1 MDIIEGRDE
10 KGNGA
15 MNIDQ
20 LVDQIQNNPDMT
32 KNVTSWK
39 EIAGKEAVYGPFP
52 KSLQPEL
59 LDALKKKGIQ
69 QLYSHQ
75 SKSIEIVSQGKNV
88 VVVTPTASG
97 KTLCYNLPVVNE
109 ILKNDDARAL
119 YLFPTKALSQDQVS
133 ELHEML
139 ALLDHPIKT
148 YTYDGD
154 TPVSARKAI
163 RQAGHIVVTNP
174 DMLHSGIMPHH
185 TKWVKLFENLKYV
198 VIDEVHS
205 YRGVFGSHLSNILRR
220 LNRICKFYG
229 SNPQYIC
236 CSATIANPR
245 ELAERIIGQD
255 AELVDEN
262 GAPSGKKH
270 LIFYNPPVVNKQ
282 LGIRRSSLLETRNLA
297 SNFLLNGIQT
307 IIFSR
312 SRLSVEVLVTYLK
325 QLVQDKLGKSN
336 SIRGYRSGYLPN
348 QRREIEQGL
357 RAGSILGVVST
368 NALELGID
376 IGRLQVCVM
385 CGYPGTIAS
394 TWQQAG
400 RAGRRSGT
408 SIALMV
414 ASSNPL
420 DQYIIQHPEFFLES
434 SPENGLINPNNLYIL
449 MSHIKCA
456 AFELPFEDGEAFG
469 VETLD
474 EILEF
479 LEEEKVLRHVSGRW
493 HWTADNFPADAV
505 SLRTAANENFV
516 IIDITQPKH
525 RVIGES
531 DRFSAP
537 QLLHEEA
544 IYIHEGTQY
553 QVEKLDFEEKKAY
566 VRKVDVDYYT
576 DASLAVTL
584 KVLDVFNCE
593 DNCRIGR
600 SFGDVM
606 ITSLVTMFKKIKFDT
621 HENLGWGPVRLPELE
636 LQTTAYWMTLNEN
649 PAGIESQDDLQ
660 NGLMG
665 IANVLGQI
673 APLYLMC
680 DPRDIHV
687 IYHVKSPFT
696 QKPTIYIYDSC
707 PGGIGF
713 SERLFE
719 IHLDLFKKAY
729 EVISECSCENGCPAC
744 VGPAA
749 EVSTEGKV
757 LALKILG
764 GILDDNQPEEQAE
777 GNVIQLPFR

>member
-1 MDIIEGRDE
+1 MRKIV
-10 KGNGA
+10 KGNGW

-20 LVDQIQNNPDMT
+20 LVDQIRNNPEIMR
-32 KNVTSWK
+32 NVTYWK
-39 EIAGKEAVYGPFP
+39 ELEPKSAKYSPFP
-52 KSLQPEL
+52 IGLRQEIQ
-59 LDALKKKGIQ
+59 DALKKKGIH

-75 SKSIEIVSQGKNV
+75 SKTIDLVFQGKNV

-97 KTLCYNLPVVNE
+97 KTLCYNLPVINE
-109 ILKNDDARAL
+109 ILNNNDARAL

-133 ELHEML
+133 ELHEMMD
-139 ALLDHPIKT
+139 LLKHPIKT

-198 VIDEVHS
+198 VIDEIHT
-205 YRGVFGSHLSNILRR
+205 YRGVFGSHLANV
-220 LNRICKFYG
+220 LNRLHRICRFYG
-229 SNPQYIC
+229 SNPQFIC
-236 CSATIANPR
+236 CSATIANPK
-245 ELAERIIGQD
+245 ELTERIISREV
-255 AELVDEN
+255 ELIDDN
-262 GAPSGKKH
+262 GAPSGRKH
-270 LIFYNPPVVNKQ
+270 LIFYNPPMVNKQ
-282 LGIRRSSLLETRNLA
+282 LGIRRSSVLETKRLA
-297 SNFLLNGIQT
+297 TNFILNGIQSILFT
-307 IIFSR
+307 K
-312 SRLSVEVLVTYLK
+312 SRLTVEVLVTYLK
-325 QLVQDKLGKSN
+325 QLVQDKLGN
-336 SIRGYRSGYLPN
+336 SKTIRGYRGGYLPN

-357 RAGSILGVVST
+357 RSGNILSVVST

-376 IGRLQVCVM
+376 IGRLQVCIM

-400 RAGRRSGT
+400 RAGRRNET
-408 SIALMV
+408 SIAMLV

-434 SPENGLINPNNLYIL
+434 SPEYGLINPNNLYIL

-456 AFELPFEDGEAFG
+456 AFELPFEDGETFG
-469 VETLD
+469 VDTLD
-474 EILEF
+474 QILEF
-479 LEEEKVLRHVSGRW
+479 LEDEKVLRHVGGRW

-505 SLRTAANENFV
+505 SLRTAANENFI
-516 IIDITQPKH
+516 IIDVSHPKH
-525 RVIGES
+525 RVIGET

-537 QLLHEEA
+537 QLLHDEA
-544 IYIHEGTQY
+544 IYIHEGVQY

-584 KVLDVFNCE
+584 KVLDVFQSADE
-593 DNCRIGR
+593 ERTGR
-600 SFGDVM
+600 SWGDVM
-606 ITSLVTMFKKIKFDT
+606 VTSLVTMFKKIKFDT
-621 HENLGWGPVRLPELE
+621 HENLGWGKVHLPELE
-636 LQTTAYWMTLNEN
+636 LQTTAYWMTLNDT
-649 PAGIESQDDLQ
+649 PAGIQSQDDLQ

-665 IANVLGQI
+665 VANVLGQV

-687 IYHVKSPFT
+687 VYQVKSPFT
-696 QKPTIYIYDSC
+696 QKPTIYIYDSY

-713 SERLFE
+713 SERLYEMHLELFE
-719 IHLDLFKKAY
+719 KAR
-729 EVISECSCENGCPAC
+729 EIISECICESGCPAC

-749 EVSTEGKV
+749 EVSEDGKH

-764 GILDDNQPEEQAE
+764 GILGDTQSEEQAQ
-777 GNVIQLPFR
+777 GNVIQLPFA

>member
-1 MDIIEGRDE
+1 
-10 KGNGA
+10 
-15 MNIDQ
+15 
-20 LVDQIQNNPDMT
+20 
-32 KNVTSWK
+32 
-39 EIAGKEAVYGPFP
+39 
-52 KSLQPEL
+52 
-59 LDALKKKGIQ
+59 
-69 QLYSHQ
+69 
-75 SKSIEIVSQGKNV
+75 
-88 VVVTPTASG
+88 
-97 KTLCYNLPVVNE
+97 
-109 ILKNDDARAL
+109 
-119 YLFPTKALSQDQVS
+119 
-133 ELHEML
+133 
-139 ALLDHPIKT
+139 
-148 YTYDGD
+148 
-154 TPVSARKAI
+154 
-163 RQAGHIVVTNP
+163 
-174 DMLHSGIMPHH
+174 
-185 TKWVKLFENLKYV
+185 
-198 VIDEVHS
+198 
-205 YRGVFGSHLSNILRR
+205 
-220 LNRICKFYG
+220 
-229 SNPQYIC
+229 
-236 CSATIANPR
+236 
-245 ELAERIIGQD
+245 
-255 AELVDEN
+255 
-262 GAPSGKKH
+262 
-270 LIFYNPPVVNKQ
+270 
-282 LGIRRSSLLETRNLA
+282 
-297 SNFLLNGIQT
+297 
-307 IIFSR
+307 
-312 SRLSVEVLVTYLK
+312 
-325 QLVQDKLGKSN
+325 
-336 SIRGYRSGYLPN
+336 
-348 QRREIEQGL
+348 
-357 RAGSILGVVST
+357 
-368 NALELGID
+368 
-376 IGRLQVCVM
+376 M

-479 LEEEKVLRHVSGRW
+479 LEEEKVLRHVGGRW

-566 VRKVDVDYYT
+566 VRKADVDYYT

-584 KVLDVFNCE
+584 KVLDVFNSE

-649 PAGIESQDDLQ
+649 PVGIESQDDLQ